1 MNAGEVV
8 ETLMQLG
15 VHMKDA
21 FTKFS
26 LTTAKGWLEF
36 LEDPAG
42 KTALGDV
49 SGLLSQLTVGDIKN
63 AVLQVQAKEKAFL
76 KGRKI
81 SELSASDLVAFQ
93 ALLDVENALVRKEL
107 SHLGTVQFWHVLV
120 DNVLPVLLSVAKAVI
135 PILL

>member
-1 MNAGEVV
+1 MNAGEVI

-15 VHMKDA
+15 VHVQDA
-21 FTKFS
+21 FSRFS
-26 LTTAKGWLEF
+26 LTTAKGWVDF
-36 LEDPAG
+36 LADPAG
-42 KTALGDV
+42 KSATADV
-49 SGLLSQLTVGDIKN
+49 SQLLAELTVGDIRN

-76 KGRKI
+76 NGRKI

-107 SHLGTVQFWHVLV
+107 SQLGTVQFWQSLV
-120 DNVLPVLLSVAKAVI
+120 DNVLPVLISVAKVVI